1 MDFLFRLFHI
11 KKADHLLSRSLANK
25 ERKET
30 VQPRSLFI
38 RNLFWYLRVIKQPWS
53 FFVCLRKIFLC
64 NYSTC
69 QFKNFPLVSLTWF
82 FFSVLG
88 NKDATSVWPK
98 FFVAVSRC
106 LPHPQLFPQPPLRN
120 LLLLEK
126 VLIFSRLRKPMVSF
140 RILVSAELSRC
151 QDPKIIWTAGVLN
164 LSLFPVSPWAY
175 WLCNKEAVTY
185 TLLYCEVGN
194 SYREKN
200 KELCQGSLTAI
211 MMNV

>member
-1 MDFLFRLFHI
+1 MDFLFQLFHI

-25 ERKET
+25 EHKET
-30 VQPRSLFI
+30 VQPRSLFL

-64 NYSTC
+64 NYSTF
-69 QFKNFPLVSLTWF
+69 QFKIFPLVSLTWF
-82 FFSVLG
+82 FFLSLET
-88 NKDATSVWPK
+88 KMLPLYWPK
-98 FFVAVSRC
+98 FFVAASRC
-106 LPHPQLFPQPPLRN
+106 LPHPQLFSQPPLRN

-185 TLLYCEVGN
+185 TLLYCKVGN

-200 KELCQGSLTAI
+200 KELCQVSLTAI
-211 MMNV
+211 MINV